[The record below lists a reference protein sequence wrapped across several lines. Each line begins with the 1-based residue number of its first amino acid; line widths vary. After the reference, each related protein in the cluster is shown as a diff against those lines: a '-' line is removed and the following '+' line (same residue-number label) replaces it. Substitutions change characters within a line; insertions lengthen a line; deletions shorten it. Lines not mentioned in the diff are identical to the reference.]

1 MHKLN
6 IQTGACKTI
15 TKNTKPPK
23 PKWTQYTSNFPQ
35 AKWINNGPSS
45 EKSLAQQQ
53 ATKPTENQS
62 TAAINNI
69 ELRVASQT
77 VNNSMIVEEQKLS
90 LQLPSFSSFVTPLP
104 QDNEEH
110 NVPSFSDFIYNLQQH
125 GKDAPQPNESLPPIL
140 PTSQDNHLPP
150 LGELMPNQYFND
162 NYAQLG

>member
-15 TKNTKPPK
+15 NKNTKPPK

-45 EKSLAQQQ
+45 EKSLAQQR

-69 ELRVASQT
+69 ELLVASQK
-77 VNNSMIVEEQKLS
+77 VNNSMILEKQELFP
-90 LQLPSFSSFVTPLP
+90 QLPSFSSFVTPLP

-110 NVPSFSDFIYNLQQH
+110 NVPPIFDIIYNLLQH
-125 GKDAPQPNESLPPIL
+125 GRDAPQLNESLPPIL
-140 PTSQDNHLPP
+140 LPSQDNYLPP
-150 LGELMPNQYFND
+150 LGELIPDKYFND
-162 NYAQLG
+162 NYAE